1 VKALIEDDF
10 YRQFKMNYPMV
21 MGGAQIVELYG
32 GVPDGLSL
40 LWSDATAAFTPRNG
54 PLYLG
59 PHFGECS
66 MTIEY

>member
-1 VKALIEDDF
+1 MKALIEDDF

-40 LWSDATAAFTPRNG
+40 L
-54 PLYLG
+54 
-59 PHFGECS
+59 
-66 MTIEY
+66 